1 MSSPKFI
8 LVAFAAVIVKVCQS
22 DVAVANDRIQS
33 RFLGTLN
40 RYYVS
45 SRDLLADGIDY
56 IDLANS
62 DAAVS
67 QLQVLHGVENVAI
80 VIHGRESNA
89 FSDFGIKLRESFI
102 NSDDN
107 LVVILVDWPIISS
120 MDYATIV
127 NSVPYVADDIITL
140 IGRLESF
147 GKINRR
153 LVHILGFDVGAH
165 IAGLVSRDSNARVQR
180 ITGLSPAG
188 ASWVGN
194 PRCLR
199 STDADYVEVIHTNY
213 GGLGINE
220 LIGTVDFFANSGN
233 DQPGCTDNQCS
244 HDRAWELFAAALDMD
259 GHLMGLKC
267 DDFNAVVNKECKSGP
282 ALALGTNDLYKEGSG
297 IYRVNTGDEYPYNA

>member
-1 MSSPKFI
+1 MLNPKI
-8 LVAFAAVIVKVCQS
+8 VLVVIAAVTLKVCQC
-22 DVAVANDRIQS
+22 DVAVANERIQH

-45 SRDLLADGIDY
+45 SRDLLANGTDY

-67 QLQVLHGVENVAI
+67 QLQILDATKNVAI
-80 VIHGRESNA
+80 VIHGRDSNA

-102 NSDDN
+102 NSDGN
-107 LVVILVDWPIISS
+107 LVVILVDWPFISS

-127 NSVPYVADDIITL
+127 NSVPYIADDIITL
-140 IGRLESF
+140 IGRLDNA

-165 IAGLVSRDSNARVQR
+165 VAGLVSRDANTRVQR

-188 ASWVGN
+188 DSWVGN
-194 PRCLR
+194 PRSLR
-199 STDADYVEVIHTNY
+199 STDADYVEVIHTDY
-213 GGLGINE
+213 GGLGIGSN
-220 LIGTVDFFANSGN
+220 LGSVDFFANSGDN
-233 DQPGCTDNQCS
+233 QPGCTDNQCG
-244 HDRAWELFAAALDMD
+244 HDRAWQLFAAALDMG

-267 DDFNAVVNKECKSGP
+267 DDYDAVINNGCRSGP
-282 ALALGTNDLYKEGSG
+282 ALALGTNDLSKEGSG
-297 IYRVNTGDEYPYNA
+297 IYRVSTGAEYPYNA